1 MPAKS
6 IAEAAGF
13 SCVNA
18 AARFPALG
26 EALRLLVKNDSI
38 LLDRGA
44 NERAICHRLAVYLE
58 GEVNRGLDGSNRWQI
73 DCEYNLLGSDQ
84 SKQAVVDRLRKHMPV
99 QGRVDRVGKEVE
111 HMVLPDVVVHH
122 RDEPDN
128 ELVLEVKVVRG
139 RPDRNEIE
147 FDLRKLTAFATPGK
161 GFGYRHALFMTISPS
176 TNGSR
181 AKVDAFAP
189 EGTAQ

>member
-1 MPAKS
+1 MNAKS

-13 SCVNA
+13 SCVEA
-18 AARFPALG
+18 AERFPALG

-44 NERAICHRLAVYLE
+44 HERTICHRLAVYLE
-58 GEVNRGLDGSNRWQI
+58 GEVNRDLDGSNRWHI
-73 DCEYNLLGSDQ
+73 DCEYNLFGSDQ
-84 SKQAVVDRLRKHMPV
+84 NRQAVIDNLRKHMPI
-99 QGRVDRVGKEVE
+99 QGRHDRVGKEVE
-111 HMVLPDVVVHH
+111 HSVFPDVIVHH
-122 RDEPDN
+122 RDKPHN

-147 FDLRKLTAFATPGK
+147 FDLRKLTAFTALGN

-176 TNGSR
+176 MNGSL
-181 AKVDAFAP
+181 AKVEVFAS